1 MSPAVTALIAERAK
15 NRGLIGSL
23 MADNHLL
30 TEAITRLLTG
40 EAEAIV
46 EARLAEGLAAHRR
59 AA

>member
-1 MSPAVTALIAERAK
+1 MSPAIQALIAERAA
-15 NRGLIGSL
+15 NRGAISKL
-23 MADNHLL
+23 MTDNHLL

-46 EARLAEGLAAHRR
+46 EARLAHGLTHGR